1 MKRAV
6 VVLCALI
13 TVFAGLLSHQL
24 GHIRAGSDVPSDIS
38 DTSDTGYEYYDGE
51 GLNNEDTAMET
62 SRPKEAS
69 PLIKVDTR
77 EDSITVLVNREY
89 RMSADYIPAD
99 LVVPEVRFS
108 FYGTYEKSY
117 VRQVTADALKKLFEA
132 GERENV
138 ILKVVSGYR
147 SYARQKAIYDSNV
160 SKRGARETNKVSAKP
175 GASEHQTGL
184 TVDVSSDAVGCA
196 LEERFGETP
205 DGKWLAA
212 NCYKYGFIIRYP
224 KHKSGITG
232 YSYEPWHIRYVGR
245 RLATH
250 LYKRGITLEEYY
262 QTTTVDEQ
270 IKEPQGKIHDIA
282 EDDKN
287 EPQMTAAPTPK
298 PNHKITSTRPTAVPT
313 KAPAAY
319 QPRKTA
325 KPKPTKKPGAAKS
338 TPKPKPSVQTPAPSN
353 GDAESSQTPSN
364 PDGGTGTAPTDDG
377 SVETTQEDS
386 ATQPGNVDEEID
398 IGVK

>member
-24 GHIRAGSDVPSDIS
+24 GHIRAGSDASSDIF

-51 GLNNEDTAMET
+51 DLNSEDTVMET
-62 SRPKEAS
+62 SEPKKAS

-117 VRQVTADALKKLFEA
+117 VRQVTADALQKLFAA

-138 ILKVVSGYR
+138 ILKAVSGYR

-160 SKRGARETNKVSAKP
+160 SKRGATETDKVSAKP

-212 NCYKYGFIIRYP
+212 NCHKYGFIIRYP

-245 RLATH
+245 KLATH
-250 LYKRGITLEEYY
+250 LYKHGLTLEEYY

-270 IKEPQGKIHDIA
+270 IREPQGKVHDIA

-298 PNHKITSTRPTAVPT
+298 PGYKVTSTRPTAVPS
-313 KAPAAY
+313 KAPAVS
-319 QPRKTA
+319 QPKKTP
-325 KPKPTKKPGAAKS
+325 KPKATKKPG
-338 TPKPKPSVQTPAPSN
+338 TPKPSVQTPTPSN
-353 GDAESSQTPSN
+353 GEADSSQTPSA
-364 PDGGTGTAPTDDG
+364 PADGDGTAPTDDG
-377 SVETTQEDS
+377 SMETTQEDS
-386 ATQPGNVDEEID
+386 AVQTGNVDEEID
-398 IGVK
+398 ISVK